1 MFNALD
7 EKDLNIVIDAMDAKH
22 VKADETVIKEG
33 EPGEVLYIVE
43 SGTLKC
49 FKFLN
54 NTDTFLKNYEH
65 GEVFGELALLYNAPR
80 AATIISDC
88 DSELW

>member
-1 MFNALD
+1 MFMALD
-7 EKDLNIVIDAMDAKH
+7 DKDMNIVIDAMDSKNL
-22 VKADETVIKEG
+22 KANETIIKEG

-43 SGTLKC
+43 SGSLKC
-49 FKFLN
+49 YKYLN
-54 NTDTFLKNYEH
+54 NTDTLLKTYEK
-65 GEVFGELALLYNAPR
+65 GDVFGELALLYNAPR